1 MQHTLT
7 SKMQDHSITC
17 PAGFEATGL
26 ACGIKPSGAD
36 DLAVIV
42 CPNGAAAA
50 GVFTRN
56 LVHAAPI
63 DICREHLAR
72 SGGSCRAL
80 IINSGCANAA
90 TGPEGRRRA
99 EDIAR
104 SLAGV
109 LSCPVEQILMNSTG
123 VIGVQ
128 LPHELIIEAMPR
140 LVSTAE
146 ADGLHRAAR
155 AIMTTDT
162 ALKMT
167 QRTDS
172 SAGRSCRVVG
182 IAKGAGMIH
191 PNMATMIGVIMTDAA
206 IDAPALDA
214 ILRRAVDRSFHRIT
228 IDGDTSTNDAVYLLA
243 SGEAGEFP
251 AESIEPAIH
260 EVCRDLA
267 TQIVRDGEGATK
279 LIHVKV
285 NGGRTAAE
293 ALQVAQTVAS
303 SLLVRT
309 SIAGGDPN
317 WGRILAAAGRS
328 GVDLDPDRITLRVN
342 DLLLF
347 ENGSPSAT
355 PRDALVNAY
364 RQDEVVLDIDLQLGD
379 ARDEFFTCDLTE
391 GYVQVNAEYTS

>member
-1 MQHTLT
+1 MTHTLT
-7 SKMQDHSITC
+7 SSNPTSAVRC
-17 PAGFEATGL
+17 PAGFEASGL

-36 DLAVIV
+36 DLALVV
-42 CPNGAAAA
+42 CGDGAAAA

-63 DICREHLAR
+63 DICRDHLSR
-72 SGGSCRAL
+72 SAGTCRAL

-90 TGPEGRRRA
+90 TGPVGHSRA
-99 EDIAR
+99 EHVAR
-104 SLAGV
+104 ALAAH
-109 LSCPVEQILMNSTG
+109 LDCPVEQILMNSTG

-128 LPHELIIEAMPR
+128 LQHELIIAAMPK
-140 LVSTAE
+140 LVRGSE
-146 ADGLHRAAR
+146 AGGLSLAAR

-162 ALKMT
+162 SVKMT
-167 QRTDS
+167 QRTI
-172 SAGRSCRVVG
+172 SAGGKSCSVVG

-206 IDAPALDA
+206 VDAPTLDA

-243 SGEAGEFP
+243 SGRAGEMP
-251 AESIEPAIH
+251 VEALEAAVH

-267 TQIVRDGEGATK
+267 TMIVRDGEGATK
-279 LIHVKV
+279 LIHVQV
-285 NGGRTAAE
+285 RGARQQSE
-293 ALQVAQTVAS
+293 ALHVAQTVAS

-317 WGRILAAAGRS
+317 WGRILAAVGRS
-328 GVDLDPDRITLRVN
+328 GVDLDPDRVTLRVN

-347 ENGSPSAT
+347 ENGSPSTT

-364 RQDEVVLDIDLQLGD
+364 RQAEFVLDIDLHSGS
-379 ARDEFFTCDLTE
+379 ACDEFFTCDLTE